1 MGLIKI
7 LVAGAI
13 VFFIL
18 LMGINK
24 FKSEDE
30 RLMSKNE
37 LQAKEDR
44 KGYRSDVVGDIVL
57 IKIDAPLPKRVDI
70 WKRSPIHQE
79 FIAMFPKFG
88 DMKLFVDDR
97 IKDDELKSLIIKKLN
112 SVEDDFFSGSVDEF
126 EAKER
131 IDKI

>member
-37 LQAKEDR
+37 LQAKEDQ
-44 KGYRSDVVGDIVL
+44 KGYRSDVVGDMVL

-70 WKRSPIHQE
+70 WKRSPMHEE
-79 FIAMFPKFG
+79 FLDLFPKFG
-88 DMKLFVDDR
+88 DMQMFVDDR
-97 IKDDELKSLIIKKLN
+97 VKDEELRAVIINKVK
-112 SVEDDFFSGSVDEF
+112 SVEDSFFSGTVSDF
-126 EAKER
+126 EAKEN

>member
-18 LMGINK
+18 LMGIKK

-30 RLMSKNE
+30 RLMSKQE
-37 LQAKEDR
+37 LLAKEDQ
-44 KGYRSDVVGDIVL
+44 KGYRSDVVGDMVL
-57 IKIDAPLPKRVDI
+57 IKIDAPLGKRVDI
-70 WKRSPIHQE
+70 WKRSPIHEDFMQ
-79 FIAMFPKFG
+79 MFPKFG

-97 IKDDELKSLIIKKLN
+97 IKDDELKALIIKKLN